1 MRRLFSLVR
10 FSSLSHALAVDDLME
25 RLMQKLSK
33 HPFLRVL
40 ETFYAMF
47 TRTLSCFIFLCF
59 LGEGSPLWAQEKLP
73 DLGTASETTAL
84 VKIDE
89 SQCMADH
96 LREAKE
102 INHTRLPLYADL
114 TDGESRK
121 VSWTLIG
128 SEAMGIPFAE
138 LMERLNKSLREAGVN
153 ILCEDFVSMDRTPTF
168 RRQQDGQPLPI
179 KDFQSDRGWDEIGD
193 FWRLGRSG
201 SYAELARTT
210 DVVLAELTLVPTYH
224 CMYRHILESIR
235 RAASKA
241 ENQLERARAKG
252 LGAEAE
258 RVIDL
263 LVTSQLAVLPLAMK
277 IDDWSAPINARG
289 IPIVCQ
295 DVPPIHATE

>member
-10 FSSLSHALAVDDLME
+10 FSVLSHALAVDNLME
-25 RLMQKLSK
+25 RLMQKPSK
-33 HPFLRVL
+33 QPFLMVL
-40 ETFYAMF
+40 DTRYAMF
-47 TRTLSCFIFLCF
+47 PRALSCLIYLCLWGEASPVRAQVEPPH
-59 LGEGSPLWAQEKLP
+59 LGA
-73 DLGTASETTAL
+73 ASETTPP
-84 VKIDE
+84 VKVDAY
-89 SQCMADH
+89 QCMADH

-102 INHTRLPLYADL
+102 INSTRMPLYANL

-128 SEAMGIPFAE
+128 SEAMGIPFAA
-138 LMERLNKSLREAGVN
+138 LMERLNNSLQEAGVN
-153 ILCEDFVSMDRTPTF
+153 ILCEDFVSMDRTPAF
-168 RRQQDGQPLPI
+168 RPQQDGQPLPL

-193 FWRLGRSG
+193 FWRLGRSR

-252 LGAEAE
+252 LEKEAE

-263 LVTSQLAVLPLAMK
+263 LMTSQLAVLPLAMK

-295 DVPPIHATE
+295 DVPAIHATE